1 MRALI
6 QRVSS
11 ASVSIREG
19 NVNSIDQGYC
29 ILLGVGPDDTEE
41 IAEKLWSKISKLRIF
56 EDQDGKTNLS
66 LRDVNGAVLLV
77 SQFTLY
83 ADCRKGNRPSFTK
96 GASPDMANRL
106 YEYSAQLVRNDDIE
120 LKTGWFGAMME
131 VSLTNSGPFTLWLDT
146 DNLAKQQNRS
156 RQAPSTTN

>member
-11 ASVSIREG
+11 ASVSTGGG
-19 NVNSIDQGYC
+19 NVNSIDQGFC
-29 ILLGVGPDDTEE
+29 ILLGVGPDDTEQ

-66 LRDVNGAVLLV
+66 LRDVDGAVLLV

-83 ADCRKGNRPSFTK
+83 ADCRKGNRPSFTR
-96 GASPDMANRL
+96 GASPDLANHL
-106 YEYSAQLVRNDDIE
+106 YEYFAQLVRNDDIE

-131 VSLTNSGPFTLWLDT
+131 VSLTNSGPFTIWLDSDDLT
-146 DNLAKQQNRS
+146 KQQIRN
-156 RQAPSTTN
+156 